1 MADIFD
7 FYVRDNRKINFEIAE
22 PIMREDSGVT
32 DFRFHIPK
40 SINNLDMS
48 DWAWWF
54 VFVNAN
60 KEKYS
65 IALTLSDDPE
75 RPLEYNL
82 ATYTVDYAMSIK
94 AGAVQFALEAI
105 NTGTGGAIDNE
116 WHTLTYET
124 KVKETLQGNQAEY
137 AETESDIISEL
148 LIEVRNKVN
157 QLVGGATPLPV
168 NLKSQ
173 MTDPQK
179 VYLYTGT
186 EQGEYT
192 GNWYYHNGTQFVHG
206 GVYGAGVTIDPT
218 LSQSGQAADAKVA
231 GGRIGSIESALGLSL
246 KEPTAT
252 ANNYGLTYTGLA
264 VYNTSYKI
272 IKYTVTA
279 GQTILI
285 KTSRV
290 ASGKATYQW
299 QDAASVP
306 QNNNTH
312 IVGTPVTEEVNGYV
326 TVPEGATY
334 IIFSA
339 LKTDTDVGIYD
350 FDRLEQIE
358 TNVSNNS
365 MNFNLF
371 VDGINEIVNFPTA
384 EDGRSYGSQYF
395 YYDFFKGQKLTLTNA
410 HAENYAWTC
419 VLRDSDNGEVYRFSV
434 AQGETKTVYV
444 PADGAIR
451 LQIYLNKYPLTGT
464 IIAESVDEYQ
474 NRMIDAVAGVA
485 GETTDIVHLNYTVR
499 ESIKYAQKLV
509 YGQSVVPFSLLH
521 FSDPHASKTNV
532 TRIVEMAN
540 SVSDLIDDVICTG
553 DMVSD
558 KYSDGF
564 AWWGEIDGAEDI
576 MLCIGNHD
584 VTDGSDY
591 NAYAITPSEAYNTYF
606 APYIANWGVTHTGS
620 LTYYYKDYT
629 AKQIRL
635 IVLDYLLTGADATAQ
650 NTWLQSA
657 LSGAKTAGYT
667 VVIAQHYPASEFEK
681 IASNFTIIDEKN
693 NPQYSTMYQAS
704 VQTFIDGGG
713 KFACYLAGHTHWD
726 MLCVN
731 PNYPRQLFVIVI
743 REIGTKSQ
751 DAANIVT
758 IDTTNKTVKIIRIG
772 ADKDNY
778 LRGRNILTISYDDHT
793 IIASK

>member
-1 MADIFD
+1 MADAMETKRIINLPAESTPADGDAF
-7 FYVRDNRKINFEIAE
+7 VVDNE
-22 PIMREDSGVT
+22 T
-32 DFRFHIPK
+32 
-40 SINNLDMS
+40 
-48 DWAWWF
+48 
-54 VFVNAN
+54 
-60 KEKYS
+60 
-65 IALTLSDDPE
+65 
-75 RPLEYNL
+75 
-82 ATYTVDYAMSIK
+82 
-94 AGAVQFALEAI
+94 
-105 NTGTGGAIDNE
+105 TGTKKLLITDLLDK
-116 WHTLTYET
+116 TLTDPKRAANAKITGDRT
-124 KVKETLQGNQAEY
+124 K
-137 AETESDIISEL
+137 
-148 LIEVRNKVN
+148 
-157 QLVGGATPLPV
+157 
-168 NLKSQ
+168 
-173 MTDPQK
+173 
-179 VYLYTGT
+179 
-186 EQGEYT
+186 
-192 GNWYYHNGTQFVHG
+192 
-206 GVYGAGVTIDPT
+206 
-218 LSQSGQAADAKVA
+218 
-231 GGRIGSIESALGLSL
+231 SIESALGLSI
-246 KEPTAT
+246 KEPAAT
-252 ANNYGLTYTGLA
+252 AENYGLTYTGLA
-264 VYNTSYKI
+264 VYNTNYKI

-285 KTSRV
+285 KTSRT

-299 QDAASVP
+299 QNAASVP

-312 IVGTPVTEEVNGYV
+312 IINTPVTEEVNGYV

-358 TNVSNNS
+358 ANVSNNAK
-365 MNFNLF
+365 NFNLF
-371 VDGINEIVNFPTA
+371 VDGLNESLDFPTA
-384 EDGRSYGSQYF
+384 EDGQSYGSQYI
-395 YYDFFKGQKLTLTNA
+395 YYNFFKGQKLIITNA

-464 IIAESVDEYQ
+464 IIVESVDEYQ

-485 GETTDIVHLNYTVR
+485 GESTDIVPLNYTVR

-509 YGQSVVPFSLLH
+509 YGQSIVPLSLLH

-532 TRIVEMAN
+532 KRIVQMKNAI
-540 SVSDLIDDVICTG
+540 SDLIDDVICTG
-553 DMVSD
+553 DMVAD

-564 AWWGEIDGAEDI
+564 TWWEEIDGAEDI

-620 LTYYYKDYT
+620 LTYYYKDYA

-635 IVLDYLLTGADATAQ
+635 IVMDYLLTGADATAQ

-667 VVIAQHYPASEFEK
+667 VVIAQHCQVSNFQK
-681 IASNFTIIDEKN
+681 IASNFTILAAKTPRQFPVI
-693 NPQYSTMYQAS
+693 YQAS
-704 VQTFIDGGG
+704 VQSFIEDGGD
-713 KFACYLAGHTHWD
+713 FACYIAGHTHWD
-726 MLCVN
+726 MLCIN
-731 PNYPRQLFVIVI
+731 PDYPDQICINVTCAVTTGRDNDQI
-743 REIGTKSQ
+743 REIGTKTQ

-758 IDTTNKTVKIIRIG
+758 IDTTNKTIKLIRVG

-778 LRGRNILTISYDDHT
+778 LRDRDVLTISYADKT
-793 IIASK
+793 IFTRI